1 MGDDKITWWGNYMF
15 FSKYKKAIGL
25 AIYSLLAFHAAHSHA
40 QINLSQ
46 SPLFLTSGAEPN
58 LMFVL
63 DDSGSMQ
70 FEITPET
77 YRLASVTNGDTVFA
91 FPSVNSVY
99 GNNSYNKKVVAPG
112 DRSVY
117 GMLFRSPQ
125 INASYY
131 NPAKLYKPWVKSDGV
146 TVTVMDPASVS
157 CSLHNPINTGT
168 GDAKCR
174 KLTEEATRN
183 FNGVDSTWTSCS
195 LNAANAITCSTGT
208 SNTWKY
214 YPATYYV
221 FNGDPN
227 NKADVWNALKYTE
240 RKIIDPVSKILT
252 GGLDAYT
259 GDGRGDERTDC
270 GFNLKG
276 ERSCSYAAEI
286 QNFANW
292 YTYYRSRVLTA
303 RAGIGRAF
311 AQQQDGIRVGFG
323 TINRGS
329 NSVDGANTEIIK
341 TGVRKFTSTRKASFL
356 TELYGVPIGGGTPL
370 PNALDWVGKYYQR
383 VDNKG
388 PWSKDPENGLEDSH
402 VQCRASYALLM
413 SDGYWTSTINTAG
426 NSDNTAGSTITSDI
440 PGANPGSYKYEP
452 VAPFTDSQS
461 NSLADVA
468 MKYWKAD
475 LRSDLA
481 NKVKPNTI
489 DPAFWQ
495 HMTTFTIGLGV
506 EGNISVKSVADVITT
521 GKDINGNAIKWPTLV
536 TTAEDGTKVDDMLH
550 AAVNGRGD
558 FFSARDPDAFANSL
572 ANLLQDITGR
582 DTNNAAAAAAN
593 STSLNTGSMVYKAL
607 FDSNNWTG
615 DLKAIEINSAGAFGK
630 EVWSASI
637 PAVRNIYT
645 FNGTVGKQLLWS
657 NLNTAQIGWL
667 KEGSTDEIG
676 KARLEWFKGK
686 DDKDANAAADLRG
699 RNGRLLGDI
708 VNSDPA
714 FAGNINLRY
723 DRLPADSTLGA
734 ASYTDYFNT
743 KKKNRREMLY
753 VGANDGMLH
762 GFNARVSAADTVAA
776 GTEIFAYAPTRI
788 MKNIPNLASEL
799 YGKDSRKPHKY
810 MVDGPIYVSDAYVS
824 GGWKNI
830 LVGTLGAG
838 GRGIYVLDVTNPD
851 SFNETNV
858 LFELT
863 EDQYPELGF
872 ITGVPIIAPGADKR
886 WKIFIGNGYNSTK
899 DGSAKAYLGVIDI
912 NDELARARA
921 NWSGTTRTKFIAT
934 NSTTDNSLSQP
945 ALLPNEDGL
954 VVAAYAGDINGN
966 MWKFNLS
973 SDSPGSWV
981 VANSGTPLFVA
992 KDTSSNTQPITASPT
1007 LGFNNRVT
1015 PARVMVYFG
1024 TGRYVASDDNQK
1036 SSRVQSF
1043 YALVD
1048 KEVAISGRT
1057 NLHQKTMTATS
1068 TQRTISGEI
1077 NTDKTNAI
1085 NWATKDGWYL
1095 DFPANERIITKPLL
1109 VYDRLIFPTVIPTDD
1124 PCSAGG
1130 SGWIMELIAT
1140 GEPNP
1145 QFKLLAG
1152 GNSFQEIAIFGKL
1165 TSIEGSYRGTLSGS
1179 GSSAAAS
1186 TGSAASS
1193 SVGNECG
1200 GANGGGSGVFTA
1212 IGIQSDGSEKS
1223 NLGSRP
1229 CDLFDRQSWRELE

>member
-1 MGDDKITWWGNYMF
+1 MF
-15 FSKYKKAIGL
+15 FSKYKMAVGL
-25 AIYSLLAFHAAHSHA
+25 AVYSLLTLLAAQSHA
-40 QINLSQ
+40 QISLSQ

-70 FEITPET
+70 FEITPEY
-77 YRLASVTNGDTVFA
+77 YRFGTLTNGDTVFA
-91 FPSVNSVY
+91 FPPVDDTYGGTTHTRRVAAPGDKSVY
-99 GNNSYNKKVVAPG
+99 G
-112 DRSVY
+112 R
-117 GMLFRSPQ
+117 LFRSPQ

-131 NPAKLYKPWVKSDGV
+131 NPAKLYRPWVSTDGITPMPQADV
-146 TVTVMDPASVS
+146 A
-157 CSLHNPINTGT
+157 CSLHNPMNTTFT
-168 GDAKCR
+168 GDKKCR
-174 KLTEEATRN
+174 KLTEEANRK
-183 FNGVDSTWTSCS
+183 FNNVNAEWGICSINATTKVVSCS
-195 LNAANAITCSTGT
+195 TPGKDD
-208 SNTWKY
+208 TWKY

-221 FNGDPN
+221 FTGDIN
-227 NKADVWNALKYTE
+227 NPVDIWTSNKYVE
-240 RKIIDPVSKILT
+240 QKIIDPTSKILT
-252 GGLDAYT
+252 GGQLTYT
-259 GDGRGDERTDC
+259 GHGRGAERTDC
-270 GFNLKG
+270 DLIAGV
-276 ERSCSYAAEI
+276 RSCSYAKEI

-323 TINRGS
+323 SINRTTAS
-329 NSVDGANTEIIK
+329 DVDGKSMQIIK
-341 TGVRKFTSTRKASFL
+341 TGVRKFTTERKTSFL
-356 TELYGVPIGGGTPL
+356 TELYSESVGGGTPL
-370 PNALDWVGKYYQR
+370 PNALDWIGQYYQR
-383 VDNKG
+383 DDNAG
-388 PWSKDPENGLEDSH
+388 PWGKEPGDNTKTDPH
-402 VQCRASYALLM
+402 VACRASYALLM
-413 SDGYWTSTINTAG
+413 SDGYWTSTITSAG
-426 NSDNTAGSTITSDI
+426 NSDNTAGTSISSDI
-440 PGANPGSYKYEP
+440 PGANPGTYKYEP

-468 MKYWKAD
+468 MKYWKMD
-475 LRSDLA
+475 LRAGTTGLA
-481 NKVKPNTI
+481 NKVKPNAI

-521 GKDINGNAIKWPTLV
+521 GKDINGKSITWPTLV

-558 FFSARDPDAFANSL
+558 FFSAKDPDTFANSM
-572 ANLLQDITGR
+572 AGLLDDITGR
-582 DTNNAAAAAAN
+582 STNNAAAAAAN

-607 FDSNNWTG
+607 FDSNNWSG

-637 PAVRNIYT
+637 PASRRIYT
-645 FNGTVGKQLLWS
+645 FNGTVGKELLWGD
-657 NLNTAQIGWL
+657 LNSTQIGWL

-714 FAGNINLRY
+714 FAGNTNLRY
-723 DRLPADSTLGA
+723 DRLPTDSTLGA
-734 ASYTDYFNT
+734 ASYTDYFN
-743 KKKNRREMLY
+743 KKKKDRREMLY

-762 GFNARVSAADTVAA
+762 GFNARVSSSDSIVAGA
-776 GTEIFAYAPTRI
+776 EVFAYVPTRV
-788 MKNIPNLASEL
+788 MKNIPNLASSL

-810 MVDGPIYVSDAYVS
+810 MVDGPIYVSDAYVD

-851 SFNETNV
+851 SFGAGNV

-863 EDQYPELGF
+863 EEQYPELGF

-899 DGSAKAYLGVIDI
+899 DSSAKAYLGVIDI
-912 NDELARARA
+912 NDELTRARA
-921 NWSGTTRTKFIAT
+921 NWSGTTSTKFIAT
-934 NSTTDNSLSQP
+934 NSTTTNSLSQP

-954 VVAAYAGDINGN
+954 VVAAYAGDIQGN

-973 SDSPGSWV
+973 SNSPGSWG
-981 VANSGTPLFVA
+981 VANSGAPLFVA
-992 KDTSSNTQPITASPT
+992 KDTNSNTQPITASPT

-1036 SSRVQSF
+1036 STRVQSF

-1057 NLHQKTMTATS
+1057 NLHQKTMTATA
-1068 TQRTISGEI
+1068 TQRTISGEV

-1085 NWATKDGWYL
+1085 NWAAKDGWYL

-1145 QFKLLAG
+1145 QFKLLAA
-1152 GNSFQEIAIFGKL
+1152 GNSFQEIATFGKL
-1165 TSIEGSYRGTLSGS
+1165 TSIEGSNRGTLSGS
-1179 GSSAAAS
+1179 GSSAASSA
-1186 TGSAASS
+1186 GSSASS

-1212 IGIQSDGSEKS
+1212 IGIQSDGTEKS

>member
-1 MGDDKITWWGNYMF
+1 MF
-15 FSKYKKAIGL
+15 FSQYKKAVGL

-131 NPAKLYKPWVKSDGV
+131 NPAKLYKPWVKSDGI

-227 NKADVWNALKYTE
+227 NKADVWNAQKYTE
-240 RKIIDPVSKILT
+240 RKIIASTTEYI
-252 GGLDAYT
+252 
-259 GDGRGDERTDC
+259 GDGRGSERTDC
-270 GFNLKG
+270 ALDGTIRTCK
-276 ERSCSYAAEI
+276 YAEEI

-356 TELYGVPIGGGTPL
+356 TELYGVAIGGGTPL
-370 PNALDWVGKYYQR
+370 PNALDYVGQYYQR
-383 VDNKG
+383 SDNKG
-388 PWSKDPENGLEDSH
+388 PWSKDPETGVNEAH

-475 LRSDLA
+475 LRTDLA

-615 DLKAIEINSAGAFGK
+615 SLKAIEINSAGAFGK

-637 PAVRNIYT
+637 PKTSRKIYT
-645 FNGTVGKQLLWS
+645 FNGTTGVTLDWE
-657 NLNTAQIGWL
+657 NLGVPQKFKDTSPSAPQQKDWF
-667 KEGSTDEIG
+667 KDSSTSDATGEQ
-676 KARLEWFKGK
+676 RLNWFKGV
-686 DDKDANAAADLRG
+686 DNNVANDPADLRN
-699 RNGRLLGDI
+699 RDGRLLGDI

-714 FAGNINLRY
+714 FAGNTNLRY
-723 DRLPADSTLGA
+723 EQLPADLGA

-762 GFNARVSAADTVAA
+762 GFNARVLTGDSIAA
-776 GTEIFAYAPTRI
+776 GAEVFAYTPTRV

-810 MVDGPIYVSDAYVS
+810 MVDGPIYVSDAYV
-824 GGWKNI
+824 GEKWRNI

-838 GRGIYVLDVTNPD
+838 GRGLYVLDVTNPD
-851 SFNETNV
+851 SFGEANV

-872 ITGVPIIAPGADKR
+872 ITGTPIVAPGADKR

-912 NDELARARA
+912 NEEFDRAFK
-921 NWSGTTRTKFIAT
+921 GTSVTRTKFIAT
-934 NSTTDNSLSQP
+934 NSTTNNSLSQP

-954 VVAAYAGDINGN
+954 VVAAYAGDLDGN

-973 SDSPGSWV
+973 SDKPGSWV
-981 VANSGTPLFVA
+981 VANSGSPLFVA

-1165 TSIEGSYRGTLSGS
+1165 TSIEGSYRGTISGS